1 MKQLQLEVEAQL
13 FNQDEGSL
21 VEMIENLGIE
31 DDGAGK
37 AKMQK
42 IKLIRKEI
50 DSKMESD
57 EKAARTCLEQLF
69 AYMKGTV
76 PPLEPAGESTEEAE
90 QKTGATGVK
99 SEKESAEGKIK
110 KRADRT
116 RGSRTNFESAGENKS
131 GPVLAAQDR
140 LANRDKQKS

>member
-1 MKQLQLEVEAQL
+1 MEQLQLEVEAQL

-90 QKTGATGVK
+90 QKTEKTGATGVK

-131 GPVLAAQDR
+131 GPVLAAQR
-140 LANRDKQKS
+140 I